1 MAEIYASLIRKEIK
15 TLEEVPEH
23 LREEVKALLE
33 A

>member
-1 MAEIYASLIRKEIK
+1 MAELYATLIRKGVK
-15 TLEEVPEH
+15 TLEEVPGH